1 MKHINFDLFKDT
13 EPYKLHRKND
23 PFTSKEAAYSVP
35 SGKMRQL
42 VFTLIEE
49 SGERGITAKEIMR
62 KHPSIKYSSITARPT
77 ELEKLGLIFYKGD
90 KRDSAR
96 VIRHMKYK
104 RDDE

>member
-1 MKHINFDLFKDT
+1 VKHINFDLFKDT

-49 SGERGITAKEIMR
+49 SGERGITAKEIMS